1 MRASPGDRLLVRERR
16 AGEGDREA
24 LIVAVWSEYGR
35 PPYVVRWPDGSEN
48 ILFPATVDTLI
59 SGEAPDAA

>member
-24 LIVAVWSEYGR
+24 MIIEAWSGYGR
-35 PPYVVRWPDGSEN
+35 PPRAVRWHDGSQSVF
-48 ILFPATVDTLI
+48 FPASGDTLMAGD
-59 SGEAPDAA
+59 SGR